1 MTSTTS
7 SPYGIIEGHT
17 VALECRVTAAN
28 RNSRIT
34 WAWYKTDNPS
44 TVLHNRYLQF
54 QIYRGKCQDRT
65 VVQPAI
71 LQGHLKQLISILIY
85 SVSTSYSFKL
95 MLYVN
100 NVNLMLYVTNKN
112 LNYHFTFSVT
122 LLKNMIIF
130 LSWQLQQK

>member
-28 RNSRIT
+28 PNSRIT

-44 TVLHNRYLQF
+44 TVLHNG
-54 QIYRGKCQDRT
+54 GKCQDRT

-130 LSWQLQQK
+130 LSWQLQQKWREAKI